1 MHDTVATPSSS
12 FREYSWRAR
21 KVPFQRDFRLT
32 GRELAAD
39 NEQRMIRSIL
49 LRWSNGWRYA
59 GEDTREST
67 QILSMGCI
75 TKEEVRGCGV
85 AGS

>member
-32 GRELAAD
+32 GRGLAAD

-49 LRWSNGWRYA
+49 LRRRWRHA